1 VQVYGKYYNEPTI
14 KAIQA
19 MVTVAPEISRREL
32 SRQICKKMEWY
43 SPNGKMQDMGCRKA
57 LAELNRRGKIKL
69 PDIKQNY
76 AFQKK
81 VSSNIELKI
90 AKLKCKLS
98 EVGDIEIEPI
108 TSRYSKDS
116 KAWFSIIKKYH
127 YLGSSQLCGS
137 QLRYIIKSPK
147 YGYIGALSF
156 CSGTRQLKA
165 RDEYIGWSEAGRS
178 ENIKRVINNARFLIV
193 PTIEVKNLGS
203 YIFSRVLSRIAK
215 DWERRYKVEPL
226 LVESYVDPSRFQGTV
241 YKASNW
247 RYVGDSSGR
256 RDGIAKNIFV
266 YPLSW
271 KWREELCKESPKS
284 LGEKTGFEN
293 PGNWVEKEFGR
304 VRFYD
309 NRLKTRL
316 YKIAED
322 FYENPQAN
330 IPEACGNKAG
340 SIGAYRF
347 FQNKKVSMEVLL
359 EAHLES
365 TIDRI
370 RNQKIILAPQDTT
383 VLDYNTRPMTEGLGP
398 TGHIGGKSIGLI
410 LHDTLAFT
418 EQGVPLGILDAQCWA
433 RNPDEQG
440 KRYKRKELPI
450 EQKESMKWLRSFQ
463 KVSALQ
469 KLCPDTIFISIGDRE
484 SDIYELFQEA
494 DKDEFQP
501 KLLVRSTRKR
511 NRKVEEEYL
520 WEYMQKQ
527 DASGNIEIHIP
538 RKGNRKARNVP
549 MEICYAEVELSPP
562 NRLKKS
568 APVRVWVVY
577 LHECEDEESE
587 DTPIE
592 WMLITTVEVKD
603 FDKAKM
609 IVDWYLKRWGIEIY
623 HRTLKSGCRIEDRQ
637 LETADR
643 LEAALGIDMVIAWR
657 IYHMTMLGREVPDSP
672 CTLFFKEE
680 EWKAL
685 HCYTYKTTKTPK
697 EPPSLSK
704 AIKML
709 GKMGGHLGR
718 KSDGM
723 PGTETLW
730 RGLQRLDTATE
741 MYMIFTNP
749 SPDDS

>member
-1 VQVYGKYYNEPTI
+1 MQVYGKYYSEPTI
-14 KAIQA
+14 KAIQE
-19 MVTVAPEISRREL
+19 MVTEAPEISRRKL
-32 SRQICKKMEWY
+32 SRQICKKMQWY
-43 SPNGKMQDMGCRKA
+43 STNGKLQEMNCRKA

-69 PDIKQNY
+69 PEIEQNY

-81 VSSNIELKI
+81 AQINIEPET

-98 EVGDIEIEPI
+98 EIGEIEIEPI
-108 TSRYSKDS
+108 TSRYTKDS
-116 KAWFSIIKKYH
+116 KSWFSIIEKYH
-127 YLGSSQLCGS
+127 YLGSSKLCGS
-137 QLRYIIKSPK
+137 QLRYIVKSREH
-147 YGYIGALSF
+147 GYIGALSF
-156 CSGTRQLKA
+156 CSGTWQLKA
-165 RDEYIGWSEAGRS
+165 RDEYIGWSEGARS

-193 PTIEVKNLGS
+193 PTVEVKNLGS

-215 DWERRYKVEPL
+215 DWESRYKVEPL
-226 LVESYVDPSRFQGTV
+226 LVESYVEPGRFKGTI

-247 RYVGDSSGR
+247 KYIGDSSGR
-256 RDGIAKNIFV
+256 RDGIAKNIFI
-266 YPLSW
+266 YPISW
-271 KWREELCKESPKS
+271 KWKEELCKENPKS
-284 LGEKTGFEN
+284 IGEVQGVEN
-293 PGNWVEKEFGR
+293 PGNWVEEEFGR

-316 YKIAED
+316 YRIAED
-322 FYENPQAN
+322 FYDKPQAN
-330 IPEACGNKAG
+330 IPEACRNKAG

-359 EAHLES
+359 EAHTES
-365 TIDRI
+365 TIERI
-370 RNQKIILAPQDTT
+370 RNHKIILAPQDTT
-383 VLDYNTRPMTEGLGP
+383 ILDYSRHPMTEGLGP
-398 TGHIGGKSIGLI
+398 TSHIGEKSVGLI

-418 EQGVPLGILDAQCWA
+418 ELGVPLGILDAQCWA

-440 KRYKRKELPI
+440 KRYRGKELPI

-469 KLCPDTIFISIGDRE
+469 KLCPDTMFVSIGDRE

-494 DKDEFQP
+494 VKDEFQP
-501 KLLVRSTRKR
+501 KLLVRSTRNR

-520 WEYMQKQ
+520 WDYMQQ
-527 DASGNIEIHIP
+527 QEAAGNIEIHIP
-538 RKGNRKARNVP
+538 RKGNRKARNAS
-549 MEICYAEVELSPP
+549 MEIRYAEVELSPP

-568 APVRVWVVY
+568 APVRVSVVY
-577 LHECEDEESE
+577 LLECGDEESE
-587 DTPIE
+587 NIPIE

-603 FDKAKM
+603 FNKAKM
-609 IVDWYLKRWGIEIY
+609 IVDWYLKRWGIEVY

-643 LEAALGIDMVIAWR
+643 LEAALGIDMVVAWR

-672 CTLFFKEE
+672 CTIFFKEE

-685 HCYTYKTTKTPK
+685 HCYTYKTTKAPK
-697 EPPSLSK
+697 EPPNLSK

-723 PGTETLW
+723 PGIETLW

-741 MYMIFTNP
+741 MYVIFANP
-749 SPDDS
+749 FPDDS